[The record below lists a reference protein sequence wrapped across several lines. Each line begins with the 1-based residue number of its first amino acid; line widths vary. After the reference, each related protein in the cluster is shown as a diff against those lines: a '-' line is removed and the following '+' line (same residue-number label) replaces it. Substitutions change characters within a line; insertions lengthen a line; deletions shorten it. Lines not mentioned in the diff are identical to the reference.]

1 MHNGAKVAGGHGR
14 AGELLLSAGAHLTR
28 TAAPPGA
35 AERARGRPGADT
47 LDEARCHAV
56 LRQAAAVLLA
66 HPDPA
71 FYRRLPLVYRALLE
85 LPPSP
90 ARRGLTGFC
99 DHAAAEPEARLAAHY
114 TRVFDPRGRRAL
126 QLTVHTFG
134 GHGDVRRRGHA
145 LARIQRVLADHG
157 WSVAGPEPHD
167 HLAVLLEFAARGDA
181 AAGEVLLNRFRSG
194 VEPLR
199 ARLHQDR
206 SAYAPV
212 LDAVCATLPPAAE
225 PRAEGGLPA
234 APEPAPVTRI
244 GAPAAPRPPAG
255 EAPRVPPPRAAE
267 PRTSHRR
274 A

>member
-14 AGELLLSAGAHLTR
+14 AGELLLCAGAHLTR
-28 TAAPPGA
+28 TAAPPG
-35 AERARGRPGADT
+35 RPDRVRGRPSADT

-56 LRQAAAVLLA
+56 LRQAAAILLGQ
-66 HPDPA
+66 PDTA

-90 ARRGLTGFC
+90 ARRGLAGFC
-99 DHAAAEPEARLAAHY
+99 DHAAAEPEADLAAHY
-114 TRVFDPRGRRAL
+114 ARVFDPRGRRAL

-145 LARIQRVLADHG
+145 LTRIQRVLADHG
-157 WSVAGPEPHD
+157 WSAAGPEPHD

-181 AAGEVLLNRFRSG
+181 AAGEALLVRFQPG
-194 VEPLR
+194 MELLR

-212 LDAVCATLPPAAE
+212 LDAVCATLPPPSG
-225 PRAEGGLPA
+225 PRAPD
-234 APEPAPVTRI
+234 
-244 GAPAAPRPPAG
+244 
-255 EAPRVPPPRAAE
+255 
-267 PRTSHRR
+267 
-274 A
+274 